1 MLSINQD
8 EMNTNYDQYK
18 QNLQYSQAYFGAAA
32 FCLLYDIYSTYVI
45 GKARKDEEYTKNEKY
60 KLS

>member
-1 MLSINQD
+1 
-8 EMNTNYDQYK
+8 MNTNYDQYK